1 MRIHDCGDGAIR
13 REELYRG
20 IRDFHGSFANL
31 TETVYPL
38 SLQANGGPLFT
49 DGVWSGY
56 VAFDTPGL
64 TLAELEAVARYY
76 YSLGYGYF
84 CPTMVTSSPEAY
96 RANLPIFR
104 AARDF
109 DWGQGILPPHL
120 EGPFFSPDCMGAHN
134 PILRQEPT
142 IAFAQKLLDWSGGF
156 LGFLTMAP
164 ERPGGLDTIRFLAA
178 NGVGVSLGHMNPGVE
193 EIQAA
198 LEAGATA
205 FTHVLNAATR
215 DKLSA
220 KDLRMIAQFTDR
232 RAWSM
237 IIPDAVHVPAYAVQ
251 LMAQSKGPD
260 KLIFVSDES
269 PLIGAPAGTKAS
281 LWGQTFE
288 IRNDEAGHLRSFE
301 LSGSCTSL
309 IECMNIAI
317 EWGVPRHV
325 VEAAV
330 TTNATAFLAPSL
342 TRCNILLN
350 QQPTHT
356 PGVAFD
362 GNVYVPGGQH

>member
-1 MRIHDCGDGAIR
+1 LS
-13 REELYRG
+13 EL
-20 IRDFHGSFANL
+20 
-31 TETVYPL
+31 VYPL
-38 SLQANGGPLFT
+38 SLQANGGPLFR

-56 VAFDTPGL
+56 VAFDSPGL
-64 TLAELEAVARYY
+64 TLADLEAVARYY

-96 RANLPIFR
+96 QANLPTFR

-134 PILRQEPT
+134 PGLRQEPSV
-142 IAFAQKLLDWSGGF
+142 AFAQKLIEWSGGF

-164 ERPGGLDTIRFLAA
+164 ERPGALDTIRYLTA
-178 NGVGVSLGHMNPGVE
+178 NGVSVSLGHMNPVVE
-193 EIQAA
+193 EMQAA

-220 KDLRMIAQFTDR
+220 KDLRMVAQFTDR

-237 IIPDAVHVPAYAVQ
+237 MIPDAVHVPAYAVQ

-260 KLIFVSDES
+260 KVIFVADES
-269 PLIGAPAGTKAS
+269 PLIGAPEGTEAN
-281 LWGQTFE
+281 LWGQRFA
-288 IRNDEAGHLRSFE
+288 IRRDEAGRLRSYE

-309 IECMNIAI
+309 IECMNIAM
-317 EWGVPRHV
+317 EWGVPRAV

-330 TTNATAFLAPSL
+330 TTNAAAFLAPSL
-342 TRCNILLN
+342 TRCKITFDEP
-350 QQPTHT
+350 PTHAQ
-356 PGVAFD
+356 GVAFD
-362 GNVYVPGGQH
+362 GTAYVPGERT

>member
-1 MRIHDCGDGAIR
+1 MSEII
-13 REELYRG
+13 
-20 IRDFHGSFANL
+20 
-31 TETVYPL
+31 YPL
-38 SLQANGGPLFT
+38 SLQANGGPIFT
-49 DGVWSGY
+49 NGAWSGF

-64 TLAELEAVARYY
+64 TLAQLEAVARYY

-96 RANLPIFR
+96 QSNLPVFR

-134 PILRQEPT
+134 PALRQDPT
-142 IAFAQKLLDWSGGF
+142 IAFADKLIDWSSGF
-156 LGFLTMAP
+156 IGFITMAP
-164 ERPGGLDTIRFLAA
+164 ERPGALDTIRHLTS
-178 NGVGVSLGHMNPGVE
+178 NGVSISLGHMNPVVE
-193 EIQAA
+193 DIEAA
-198 LEAGATA
+198 LVSGATS

-220 KDLRMIAQFTDR
+220 KDLRMVVQFTDR

-251 LMAQSKGPD
+251 LMGQSKGPD
-260 KLIFVSDES
+260 KVIFVSDES
-269 PLIGAPAGTKAS
+269 PLIGAPLGTTAS
-281 LWGQTFE
+281 LWGHSFE
-288 IRNDEAGHLRSFE
+288 IRKDEAGRIRSYD

-317 EWGVPRHV
+317 HWGIPREV

-330 TTNATAFLAPSL
+330 TTNAAAFLAPSL
-342 TRCNILLN
+342 TRFKISLDHK
-350 QQPTHT
+350 PTHT
-356 PGVAFD
+356 QGVAFRE
-362 GNVYVPGGQH
+362 GAYAPGVQR

>member
-1 MRIHDCGDGAIR
+1 VEFGDF
-13 REELYRG
+13 
-20 IRDFHGSFANL
+20 FHGSFRDL
-31 TETVYPL
+31 SETVYPL

-49 DGVWSGY
+49 DGAWSGY
-56 VAFDTPGL
+56 VAFDQPGL
-64 TLAELEAVARYY
+64 TLAKLEAVARYY

-84 CPTMVTSSPEAY
+84 CPTMVTSSAEAY
-96 RANLPIFR
+96 QSNLPIFR

-134 PILRQEPT
+134 PKLRQEPT
-142 IAFAQKLLDWSGGF
+142 PAFAEKLISWSQGF

-164 ERPGGLDTIRFLAA
+164 ERPGALETIRFLTAH
-178 NGVGVSLGHMNPGVE
+178 GVSVSLGHMNPVVE

-198 LEAGATA
+198 LEAGASA

-220 KDLRMIAQFTDR
+220 KDLRMVAQFTDR

-260 KLIFVSDES
+260 KVIFVADES
-269 PLIGAPAGTKAS
+269 PLIGAPAGTTAE
-281 LWGQTFE
+281 LWGQRFE
-288 IRNDEAGHLRSFE
+288 IRHDDAGRLRSFE
-301 LSGSCTSL
+301 LSGSCTTL
-309 IECMNIAI
+309 IECMNIAL
-317 EWGVPRHV
+317 EWGVPRPV

-330 TTNATAFLAPSL
+330 TANAAAFLSPALHRCGVSL
-342 TRCNILLN
+342 TET
-350 QQPTHT
+350 PTHT
-356 PGVAFD
+356 PGVVFNGTA
-362 GNVYVPGGQH
+362 YVPGDRN

>member
-1 MRIHDCGDGAIR
+1 MSEI
-13 REELYRG
+13 
-20 IRDFHGSFANL
+20 
-31 TETVYPL
+31 VYPV
-38 SLQANGGPLFT
+38 SLQANGGPLFV
-49 DGVWSGY
+49 DGVWSGF
-56 VAFDTPGL
+56 VSFDTPGL
-64 TLAELEAVARYY
+64 KLTELEAVARYY

-84 CPTMVTSSPEAY
+84 CPTMVTASAEAY
-96 RANLPIFR
+96 QANLPVFR

-134 PILRQEPT
+134 SSLRQEPSV
-142 IAFAQKLLDWSGGF
+142 AFAQKLIDWSGGF

-164 ERPGGLDTIRFLAA
+164 ERSGALETIRFLTAQ
-178 NGVGVSLGHMNPGVE
+178 GVGVSLGHMNPVVE

-220 KDLRMIAQFTDR
+220 KDLRMVAQFTDR

-251 LMAQSKGPD
+251 LMTQGKGPE
-260 KLIFVSDES
+260 KVIFVADES
-269 PLIGAPAGTKAS
+269 PLIGAPEGTEAS
-281 LWGQTFE
+281 LWGQRFS
-288 IRNDEAGHLRSFE
+288 IRKDEGGRLRSYE

-317 EWGVPRHV
+317 EWGIPRDV

-330 TTNATAFLAPSL
+330 TTNAAAFLAPSL
-342 TRCNILLN
+342 NRLSISFDEP
-350 QQPTHT
+350 PTHS

-362 GNVYVPGGQH
+362 GAAFVPGDRF

>member
-1 MRIHDCGDGAIR
+1 M
-13 REELYRG
+13 
-20 IRDFHGSFANL
+20 S
-31 TETVYPL
+31 ETVYPL

-64 TLAELEAVARYY
+64 TLAQLEAVAHYY

-96 RANLPIFR
+96 QANLPVFR
-104 AARDF
+104 AARDQ

-134 PILRQEPT
+134 PSLRQEPS
-142 IAFAQKLLDWSGGF
+142 IAFAEKLIAWSGGF

-164 ERPGGLDTIRFLAA
+164 ERPGALETIRFLASQ
-178 NGVGVSLGHMNPGVE
+178 GVGVSLGHMNPVVE

-220 KDLRMIAQFTDR
+220 KDLRMVAQFTDR

-260 KLIFVSDES
+260 KVIFVADES
-269 PLIGAPAGTKAS
+269 PLIGAPEGTTAE
-281 LWGQTFE
+281 LWGQTFA
-288 IRNDEAGHLRSFE
+288 IRRDAAGRLRSFE
-301 LSGSCTSL
+301 LSGSCTTL
-309 IECMNIAI
+309 IECMNIAHA
-317 EWGVPRHV
+317 WGVPRAV
-325 VEAAV
+325 IEAAV
-330 TTNATAFLAPSL
+330 TTNAAAFLGPSL
-342 TRCNILLN
+342 QRWQISLAET
-350 QQPTHT
+350 PTHT
-356 PGVAFD
+356 QGVAFD
-362 GNVYVPGGQH
+362 GASYVPGDRN

>member
-1 MRIHDCGDGAIR
+1 LSEI
-13 REELYRG
+13 
-20 IRDFHGSFANL
+20 
-31 TETVYPL
+31 VYPL
-38 SLQANGGPLFT
+38 SLQANGGPLLT
-49 DGVWSGY
+49 DGVWSGF

-64 TLAELEAVARYY
+64 TLRELEAVARYY

-104 AARDF
+104 AAREY

-120 EGPFFSPDCMGAHN
+120 EGPFFSPDCMGAHD
-134 PILRQEPT
+134 PSLRQEPS
-142 IAFAQKLLDWSGGF
+142 IAFAEKLITWSDGF

-164 ERPGGLDTIRFLAA
+164 ERPGGLDTIRFLSAH
-178 NGVGVSLGHMNPGVE
+178 GVGVSLGHMNPVVD

-220 KDLRMIAQFTDR
+220 KDLRMVAQFTDR

-237 IIPDAVHVPAYAVQ
+237 MIPDAVHVPAYAVQ

-260 KLIFVSDES
+260 KLIFVADES
-269 PLIGAPAGTKAS
+269 PLIGAPAGTEAS
-281 LWGQTFE
+281 LWGQRFT
-288 IRNDEAGHLRSFE
+288 IRHDEAGHLRSYE
-301 LSGSCTSL
+301 LSGSCTSM

-317 EWGVPRHV
+317 GWGVPRAV

-330 TTNATAFLAPSL
+330 TTNAAAFLAPAL
-342 TRCNILLN
+342 TRCGIALA
-350 QQPTHT
+350 QPPTHSPGVVFNGTAYT
-356 PGVAFD
+356 PGD
-362 GNVYVPGGQH
+362 KL

>member
-1 MRIHDCGDGAIR
+1 MSEI
-13 REELYRG
+13 
-20 IRDFHGSFANL
+20 
-31 TETVYPL
+31 VYPL

-56 VAFDTPGL
+56 IAFDTPGL
-64 TLAELEAVARYY
+64 TLADLEAVARYY

-96 RANLPIFR
+96 ESNLPVFR

-134 PILRQEPT
+134 PALRQDPN
-142 IAFAQKLLDWSGGF
+142 IVFAQKLIDWSGGF

-164 ERPGGLDTIRFLAA
+164 ERSGAMETIRHLTAH
-178 NGVGVSLGHMNPGVE
+178 GVGVSLGHMNPVVE
-193 EIQAA
+193 DIQAA
-198 LEAGATA
+198 LDAGATA

-215 DKLSA
+215 DKISA
-220 KDLRMIAQFTDR
+220 KDLRMVAQFTDR

-237 IIPDAVHVPAYAVQ
+237 MIPDAVHVPAYAMQ

-260 KLIFVSDES
+260 KLIIVADES

-281 LWGQTFE
+281 LWGQSFE
-288 IRNDEAGHLRSFE
+288 IRRDEGGRLRSFE

-309 IECMNIAI
+309 IECMNIAV
-317 EWGVPRHV
+317 EWGVPRAV

-330 TTNATAFLAPSL
+330 TTNAAAFLSPSL
-342 TRCNILLN
+342 TRLKISLAE
-350 QQPTHT
+350 PPSHS

-362 GNVYVPGGQH
+362 GTAYVPGDRI